1 MRKVSGPKRISI
13 MSRFDRDHGRIQV
26 EITDSGPGIPADI
39 QGKVFEPFFTTKPAG
54 EGTGLGLSLCRNLIE
69 QHGGTLTLKSPS
81 SGGATFVIELSPTDE
96 SAGTVLTGDV
106 EPVSIPPKTILI
118 VDDEE
123 EIANIL
129 AEMLQ
134 RDGHT
139 IDIVSNGAAA
149 IANLARRSYDLI
161 LSDTKMPVMDGLAL
175 HHEVERRFPSLRGK
189 IIFVTGDVLDAEK
202 QRLLEAT
209 GAPVVTKPFRLGDI
223 RTAVQRKL
231 AEGMRSGATSVA
243 RSTPPR

>member
-1 MRKVSGPKRISI
+1 
-13 MSRFDRDHGRIQV
+13 
-26 EITDSGPGIPADI
+26 
-39 QGKVFEPFFTTKPAG
+39 
-54 EGTGLGLSLCRNLIE
+54 
-69 QHGGTLTLKSPS
+69 
-81 SGGATFVIELSPTDE
+81 
-96 SAGTVLTGDV
+96 
-106 EPVSIPPKTILI
+106 
-118 VDDEE
+118 
-123 EIANIL
+123 
-129 AEMLQ
+129 MLQ